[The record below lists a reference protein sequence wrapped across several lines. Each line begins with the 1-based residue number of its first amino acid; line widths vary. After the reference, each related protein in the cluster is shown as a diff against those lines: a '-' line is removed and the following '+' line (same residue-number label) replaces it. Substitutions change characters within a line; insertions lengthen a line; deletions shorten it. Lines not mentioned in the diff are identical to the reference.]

1 MTSMVSKEMLA
12 DPRDRKFYSDIYRL
26 EIFAQCTLTLTYPSA
41 KDMLAD
47 PRDKIFYSGI
57 YR

>member
-12 DPRDRKFYSDIYRL
+12 DPRDRKFFSDIYRL
-26 EIFAQCTLTLTYPSA
+26 EIFAQYYLTLKYLSA
-41 KDMLAD
+41 KEMLTE
-47 PRDKIFYSGI
+47 PREKIS